1 MKPLKE
7 EIKKDLAAKFGL
19 ADAEL
24 VYLAGGR
31 EDSDGVVFTA
41 LRENKKLVLK
51 ISQADDEEHVKSILR
66 FAHYLGE
73 CGIPIGS
80 PIENQS
86 GNIYEVAK
94 DGDTLWIA
102 TLMEFIE
109 GIVPDVNELQ
119 ENESLVYQWGKL
131 TGKMHKAAK
140 EYPVWKNV
148 CEGDERYGFES
159 EIDSFISR
167 SPNAFIKEKWQEM
180 KERLK
185 ALPIN
190 RDTYGFIH
198 NDNHQMN
205 IIASDNVISVID
217 FDCAECHFFVNDIL
231 LPVQGLLFDVT
242 GGMMTPIS
250 KPEVLQEFY
259 RHFMEGYR
267 TEKEL
272 DTFWLGQLGVFL
284 EYRRLLLYTVLQDWL
299 SNDREADEAFLNM
312 IKRPCELPNLDIPYG
327 TD

>member
-1 MKPLKE
+1 MKTLKD
-7 EIKKDLAAKFGL
+7 EIKKELAARFGL
-19 ADAEL
+19 ADTEL
-24 VYLAGGR
+24 VFLAGGR

-51 ISQADDEEHVKSILR
+51 ISQAVDEEHAKSILEYTL
-66 FAHYLGE
+66 YLGN
-73 CGIPIGS
+73 CGIHISS
-80 PIENQS
+80 PIENQN

-94 DGDTLWIA
+94 DGDTLLIA

-119 ENESLVYQWGKL
+119 KNASLVYEWGKL

-140 EYPVWKNV
+140 KYPVWKNV
-148 CEGDERYGFES
+148 CEGDEKYGFES
-159 EIDSFISR
+159 EIDSFIR
-167 SPNAFIKEKWQEM
+167 MSPNAFIQDKWQEM

-205 IIASDNVISVID
+205 IIALGNEISVID

-250 KPEVLQEFY
+250 KPEVLKEFY

-267 TEKEL
+267 TENEL
-272 DTFWLGQLGVFL
+272 DEFWLGQLGVFL
-284 EYRRLLLYTVLQDWL
+284 EYRRLLLYTVLQGWL
-299 SNDREADEAFLNM
+299 SNDKKADEAFLNM
-312 IKRPCELPNLDIPYG
+312 INHPCDLSILESVN
-327 TD
+327 